1 MTDPIADLLTQIR
14 NAFLAGKDTT
24 CQVQHSKMKRE
35 LARILKECGYIR
47 GYEDV
52 EKPGNKKY
60 LTVQL
65 KYVNGESAITAI
77 ERFSRPGRRIYF
89 GANDIPK
96 VLGGMG
102 VGIMTTSRGLMTDRD
117 ARSQNLGGEL
127 VCRVW

>member
-14 NAFLAGKDTT
+14 NAARAGKDT

-35 LARILKECGYIR
+35 IARILKESGYIR

-60 LTVQL
+60 LTVEL

-77 ERFSRPGRRIYF
+77 ERYSRPGRRMYF
-89 GANDIPK
+89 AANEVPK

-102 VGIMTTSRGLMTDRD
+102 AGIVTTSRGLMTDLE
-117 ARSQNLGGEL
+117 ARQQNVGGEL
-127 VCRVW
+127 VCKIW